1 MLKSKLFFFNFFIFS
16 FYFESFA
23 MKENDIGCFQDGSQ
37 MGSVGSE
44 NSGGGEHIEEGK
56 IDQLIINNS
65 SEIPICNSI
74 STNIIGNKRGLIR
87 KNIQEE
93 NLNSALIHQ
102 QNIDMNTSVPVN
114 LNNSSFIPIQKDEV
128 DPSKKDKVNYF
139 IVGSDKPLKKFNKLV
154 HIFFYF
160 VISPLLNI
168 NNLDWRH
175 YFFQGQLNRGGV
187 FFYYGLLNFGIGFN
201 RKTFCD
207 TCSCRIIGVNLF
219 QFLGSFVLYFF
230 VDVHEHIKDR
240 WKKTSG
246 SLLSFLLFNAS
257 YFAEYI
263 ESIDSERNVPEIVRG
278 GSFMNFISYS
288 FAMFPFLSFFTFDFQ
303 LFEYLSFSLNIGSFL
318 FLTVAFFIYTFYR
331 HTGKPFGNISGV
343 VNKYHNT
350 FKDSKEIELDTIS
363 LKLDE

>member
-1 MLKSKLFFFNFFIFS
+1 
-16 FYFESFA
+16 
-23 MKENDIGCFQDGSQ
+23 MKESLL
-37 MGSVGSE
+37 E
-44 NSGGGEHIEEGK
+44 RSGGGEHIEEK
-56 IDQLIINNS
+56 IGRLNINNS
-65 SEIPICNSI
+65 PEISI
-74 STNIIGNKRGLIR
+74 GNTISKNIINEGSL
-87 KNIQEE
+87 IQENIHGE

-201 RKTFCD
+201 RKTFWD
-207 TCSCRIIGVNLF
+207 TCSCRIIGLNLF

-230 VDVHEHIKDR
+230 VDQHENIKTR
-240 WKKTSG
+240 WNKKG
-246 SLLSFLLFNAS
+246 GFPFFLFNAT
-257 YFAEYI
+257 YFEEYI
-263 ESIDSERNVPEIVRG
+263 GNIDSESEIPGIVRE
-278 GSFMNFISYS
+278 GSFMSFISYS

-303 LFEYLSFSLNIGSFL
+303 LFEYLSFSLNVGSFL

-331 HTGKPFGNISGV
+331 HTGKPFGNISNV
-343 VNKYHNT
+343 VNKYDNI
-350 FKDSKEIELDTIS
+350 FKNLKEIELDTIVENS
-363 LKLDE
+363 LKKE